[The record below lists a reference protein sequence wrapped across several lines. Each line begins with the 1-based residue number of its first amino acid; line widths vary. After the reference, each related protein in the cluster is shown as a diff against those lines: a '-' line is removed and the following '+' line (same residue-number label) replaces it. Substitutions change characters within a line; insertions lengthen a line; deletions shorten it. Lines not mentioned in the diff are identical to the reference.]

1 MKPFLKKVACFL
13 LLPTMVLLVVFI
25 GLNKVNKTAF
35 NNYHLDENIHTVL
48 IGDSHIQMT
57 LNDSVLPN
65 TKNLSRNAET
75 FLFSYYKLATLL
87 QQNPSLKRVFLG
99 YGYHSLSN
107 NNDNYTFGMY
117 SKDIATR
124 YFFILPL
131 AIQTKMMATNGQVL
145 PSFIKNALGL
155 GWSNIN
161 PKQDYS
167 FLGFYENTFKNAAVQ
182 YESIEKGLQNMY
194 FDKGTMRPFSED
206 NIFYLQEIVNLCKSK
221 NVQLT
226 LVNTPIH
233 PKYKSGIPSEYKHR
247 YYSIVKDNNLTLF
260 EFDNLVLTDSC
271 FVTDGDHVSV
281 NGSLLT
287 TDYFKLNYL

>member
-1 MKPFLKKVACFL
+1 MLPMIL
-13 LLPTMVLLVVFI
+13 LLGVFI
-25 GLNKVNKTAF
+25 GLDNINKTAF
-35 NNYHLDENIHTVL
+35 NNYHLDKNIHTVF

-57 LNDSVLPN
+57 INDSLLPN

-87 QQNPSLKRVFLG
+87 KQNPSVKKVFLG
-99 YGYHSLSN
+99 YGYHSLSD
-107 NNDNYTFGMY
+107 NNDNYTFGIH

-124 YFFILPL
+124 YFFILPCT
-131 AIQTKMMATNGQVL
+131 IQTKMMATNGQTL

-155 GWSNIN
+155 GWANIN

-167 FLGFYENTFKNAAVQ
+167 FLGFYENTFKNATIQ
-182 YESIEKGLQNMY
+182 YENIEKGIQNMY
-194 FDKGTMRPFSED
+194 FEDGKMRQFSTD
-206 NIFYLQEIVNLCKSK
+206 NIVYLQKIAQLCKSK

-233 PKYKSGIPSEYKHR
+233 PKYKSRVPSEYKHR
-247 YYSIVKDNNLTLF
+247 YYSIVKDNNLDLF
-260 EFDNLVLTDSC
+260 EFDNLILTDSC

-281 NGSLLT
+281 SGALRASE
-287 TDYFKLNYL
+287 YFKKALQ

>member
-13 LLPTMVLLVVFI
+13 LLPTMVLLAIFV
-25 GLNKVNKTAF
+25 GLNEVNKTAF
-35 NNYHLDENIHTVL
+35 NNYHLNENIHTVL

-65 TKNLSRNAET
+65 TKNLSKNAET
-75 FLFSYYKLATLL
+75 FLFSYFKLATLL
-87 QQNPSLKRVFLG
+87 KQNPSVKKVFLG

-107 NNDNYTFGMY
+107 NNDNYTFGIY

-131 AIQTKMMATNGQVL
+131 AIQTKMVATNSQVL

-155 GWSNIN
+155 GWANIN
-161 PKQDYS
+161 QKHDYS

-182 YESIEKGLQNMY
+182 YENIEKGIQNMY
-194 FDKGTMRPFSED
+194 FKEGTMRHFSEE

-233 PKYKSGIPSEYKHR
+233 PKYKSRVPSEYKHR
-247 YYSIVKDNNLTLF
+247 YYSIVKDNHLDLF
-260 EFDNLVLTDSC
+260 EFDNLALTDSC

-281 NGSLLT
+281 NGALLT
-287 TDYFKLNYL
+287 TEYFKKLL